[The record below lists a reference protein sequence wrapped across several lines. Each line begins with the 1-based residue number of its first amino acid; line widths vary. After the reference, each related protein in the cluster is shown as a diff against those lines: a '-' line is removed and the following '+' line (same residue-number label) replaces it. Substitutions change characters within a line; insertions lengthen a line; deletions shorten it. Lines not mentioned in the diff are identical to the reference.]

1 MKKTLGNELQSMNE
15 EIDNQTKQQVKLQE
29 DIHEMEEAIQ
39 QLSENL
45 DDLSEQMLRIDLKLS
60 QGNNERI
67 RLEQEYQRYKKAT
80 KQAKEKQRQQEL
92 ER

>member
-1 MKKTLGNELQSMNE
+1 MNE

-67 RLEQEYQRYKKAT
+67 RLEQEY
-80 KQAKEKQRQQEL
+80 
-92 ER
+92 

>member
-1 MKKTLGNELQSMNE
+1 VKKTLGNELQSMNE

-67 RLEQEYQRYKKAT
+67 RLEQEY
-80 KQAKEKQRQQEL
+80 
-92 ER
+92 

>member
-1 MKKTLGNELQSMNE
+1 
-15 EIDNQTKQQVKLQE
+15 VKLQE

-67 RLEQEYQRYKKAT
+67 RLEQEY
-80 KQAKEKQRQQEL
+80 
-92 ER
+92 

>member
-15 EIDNQTKQQVKLQE
+15 EIDSQTKQQVKLQD

>member
-1 MKKTLGNELQSMNE
+1 VKKTLGNELQSMNE
-15 EIDNQTKQQVKLQE
+15 EIDSQTKQQVKLQD

>member
-1 MKKTLGNELQSMNE
+1 
-15 EIDNQTKQQVKLQE
+15 
-29 DIHEMEEAIQ
+29 MEEAIQ

-67 RLEQEYQRYKKAT
+67 RLEQEY
-80 KQAKEKQRQQEL
+80 
-92 ER
+92 